1 MTIIMAE
8 KEVYNSDAF
17 EQKLLSAYFKF
28 RSNLPKKDD
37 SGLDYMKSFKT
48 TQDIIC
54 ELDSMGGVSYEGVN
68 EYMQEHDYSIATQPD
83 GTVAWAIWE
92 RVMPVDL
99 KSFIQ

>member
-1 MTIIMAE
+1 MAE

-28 RSNLPKKDD
+28 RSNLPQKDD

-54 ELDSMGGVSYEGVN
+54 ELDSMGEIGRASCR
-68 EYMQEHDYSIATQPD
+68 
-83 GTVAWAIWE
+83 E
-92 RVMPVDL
+92 RV
-99 KSFIQ
+99 